1 MATISKDEYQRVQNA
16 VSNAYT
22 ADSIKNY
29 TNAYNQYMAQG
40 MSSNDAYSKASS
52 LLVKNSATTNAG
64 MTPTKTTTTP
74 AYTTTPTQNTTPTR
88 AATSTPTNTQTTQSQ
103 STTSTSSPISDNG
116 ATRQYWDNLSYEQ
129 QQEKLKQISWLKDAL
144 NKRWWAI
151 KTPDWQTTQQTTQ
164 TSNVS
169 NDWWD
174 YQDNSPERMGQ
185 MVDNLEKM
193 YVTDPWLFANEQT
206 FKNFFIN
213 WKGRSPEQEQFLLDY
228 YKNRNAYNQYDLL
241 QPDKVWVMVANW
253 QGWDTLNSYLN
264 YLKNSNPQRYQEV
277 MAAEQQEEDRIG
289 NNSSYSDLL
298 NQAGFEDTAN
308 TAWQKKEWLLVDENS
323 DLIDDRLYHEPTAE
337 EREKVDRIN
346 EIDSEVLDIEN
357 TYKHTYDDLVEKY
370 PWATKATLMAM
381 AQDRCSDLLR
391 RKEDLMVER
400 TKLAWTVEYLQSERQ
415 AQDDAG
421 KQTIANL
428 QKNLWMY
435 YEYSPEG
442 MSEYVQNQYAAQN
455 VTLDQA
461 DNWTDTQKQ
470 MALQSVLD
478 GYYDKY
484 WSIIQRSEAQVIW
497 DVMKYAKDNWVSL
510 SQALEENFLKPLR
523 SKPEFATLSSGGD
536 LSTTPYNPKIYK
548 VWDTGYYFDEN
559 GNLVS
564 IGWWTGIWGWW
575 WEVAGS
581 ERSNWNQVKL
591 WETAVDTWIKN
602 VYGSNVK
609 LAPTVWSMLKDAVNN
624 LKSQWIDLQV
634 WDSYRSYETQ
644 AKAYAEDQAKPAN
657 QRKWVAAPWKSFHE
671 LWQAIDIAQSQMNDP
686 AVIQALLDA
695 GFTRPVKSEP
705 RHWSYWEWKD
715 AFGGVANNKWNAWNW
730 GNYDTALE
738 PFLKADPTKFSSTQW
753 KAIKNMWY
761 TEKQFMQIRNGYLKN
776 LASTPDAST
785 KKILNTIWSLIN
797 NYPWERK
804 LKSTAL
810 WTDYISNT
818 LWNYIADYD
827 FVKQN
832 LTMDNLTKL
841 KSQWATFG
849 SLTEWERPR
858 IENSASKLN
867 KNIMSESAFKNEL
880 LDIYNTYAEK
890 AGMGTLTL
898 DDIYNMYG
906 SWTTKQSNGW
916 WSSEWTNSNSWWGK
930 SIKNLGK

>member
-1 MATISKDEYQRVQNA
+1 MAKVTQQEYQNVQNA
-16 VSNAYT
+16 VNNMYT
-22 ADSIKNY
+22 ADSLNNY
-29 TNAYNQYMAQG
+29 KSAYSNYMSQG
-40 MSSNDAYSKASS
+40 MSSTDAAKKASS
-52 LLVKNSATTNAG
+52 LLVKNGGATTSS
-64 MTPTKTTTTP
+64 TPTQTTTTNRTATNNQSTQTNTQP
-74 AYTTTPTQNTTPTR
+74 TYSNNTQTQNQISTP
-88 AATSTPTNTQTTQSQ
+88 ATSTNTANTVNQ
-103 STTSTSSPISDNG
+103 DNIRK
-116 ATRQYWDNLSYEQ
+116 AWDNLSYEQ
-129 QQEKLKQISWLKDAL
+129 QQEKLNQISWLKDSIT
-144 NKRWWAI
+144 KKWWTI
-151 KTPDWQTTQQTTQ
+151 KTADWQTVQQATPQ
-164 TSNVS
+164 NANVS

-174 YQDNSPERMGQ
+174 YQDNSPERMMQ
-185 MVDNLEKM
+185 MANNLEQM
-193 YVTDPWLFANEQT
+193 YITDPWLFANEQT
-206 FKNFFIN
+206 FRNFFIN
-213 WKGRSPEQEQFLLDY
+213 WKGRTAEQEQFLLDY
-228 YKNRNAYNQYDLL
+228 YKNRQIYNEYDWYTSA
-241 QPDKVWVMVANW
+241 KVWSMLANW
-253 QGWDTLNSYLN
+253 QVPESYIN

-277 MAAEQQEEDRIG
+277 MAGKEQEENRIG
-289 NNSSYSDLL
+289 DNSSYADLL

-308 TAWQKKEWLLVDENS
+308 TAWQKKEWLLVDENN

-357 TYKHTYDDLVEKY
+357 TYKHTYDDLVKKY

-400 TKLAWTVEYLQSERQ
+400 TKLAWTVDYLQSERQ
-415 AQDDAG
+415 AQDKAG
-421 KQTIANL
+421 QQTIANL

-435 YEYSPEG
+435 YDYSPEW
-442 MSEYVQNQYAAQN
+442 MAEYAQNQYAATN

-484 WSIIQRSEAQVIW
+484 WSIIQRSEQQVIW
-497 DVMKYAKDNWVSL
+497 DVMAYAKEKWISL

-523 SKPEFATLSSGGD
+523 SKPQFATLSSGGE
-536 LSTTPYNPKIYK
+536 LTAYSPKIYK
-548 VWDTGYYFDEN
+548 VWDNGYYFDEN

-564 IGWWTGIWGWW
+564 IWGWTSDWW

-609 LAPTVWSMLKDAVNN
+609 LAPTVWSMLKNAVNN

-715 AFGGVANNKWNAWNW
+715 AFGGVANNKWNAWNG
-730 GNYDTALE
+730 GNYDPALE

-761 TEKQFMQIRNGYLKN
+761 SEKQFMQIRTGYLKN

-785 KKILNTIWSLIN
+785 KKILDTIWALITK
-797 NYPWERK
+797 YPWEFK
-804 LKSTAL
+804 LKSTML
-810 WTDYISNT
+810 WTDYISNE

-827 FVKQN
+827 FVKEN

-867 KNIMSESAFKNEL
+867 KNKMSESAFKNEL

-898 DDIYNMYG
+898 DDINDMYG
-906 SWTTKQSNGW
+906 SWTKKTSNEWWVSSTSGW
-916 WSSEWTNSNSWWGK
+916 GGK